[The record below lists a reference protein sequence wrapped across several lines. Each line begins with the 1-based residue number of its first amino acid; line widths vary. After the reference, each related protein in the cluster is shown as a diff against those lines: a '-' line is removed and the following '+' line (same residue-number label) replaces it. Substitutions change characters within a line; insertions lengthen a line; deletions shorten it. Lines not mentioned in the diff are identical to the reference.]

1 MKHFLRWT
9 IRIVLTLAII
19 LAAGVAW
26 KWDDINRL
34 LAVNSMFAEEKI
46 VNNFSNMNT
55 MFHNVEMD
63 VPNDDPLALPPMPL
77 DMPDGLTK
85 WVEDRSVTS
94 IVVLFAGNLVYEE
107 YFQGTADTD
116 RRISW
121 SVAKSF
127 LSALMGI
134 ILDEGAIDSID
145 DPVTKYAPA
154 LIGSAY
160 ETTTIRNV
168 LNMASGVTFNEDYL
182 DFNSDINKMGRI
194 IGLGGSMDGFA
205 TDLTETTRA
214 PGERW
219 QYVSI
224 DTHILGMVIRGATG
238 RSIPDLMTEKLLTP
252 MGLEADPYYITDGNG
267 VAFVLGGLNLTTRDY
282 ARFGLL
288 YARMGFLNG
297 KQIVP
302 REWILES
309 TRASAPNTPD
319 SIDYGMQWW
328 IPANARPQEYFA
340 RGIYGQ
346 YIYHAGIVTSIGTVI
361 IAVNSADRGF
371 REPGSYAQNLA
382 MFREITESI
391 VSP

>member
-1 MKHFLRWT
+1 MRRFIGWT
-9 IRIVLTLAII
+9 IRIILTLVVLIAVG
-19 LAAGVAW
+19 AAW
-26 KWDDINRL
+26 KWEDIQRL
-34 LAVNSMFAEEKI
+34 MAVNSMFSEEKI

-63 VPNDDPLALPPMPL
+63 VPNDAPFAFPAMPL
-77 DMPDGLTK
+77 DMPEGLAD
-85 WVEDRSVTS
+85 WAEDRSVTS

-107 YFQGTADTD
+107 YFQGTSESD

-134 ILDEGAIDSID
+134 ILNEGAIDSID
-145 DPVTKYAPA
+145 DPVTKYAPS

-160 ETTTIRNV
+160 EDATIRNV

-194 IGLGGSMDGFA
+194 IGRGGSMDGFA
-205 TDLTETTRA
+205 AGLTSSDRA

-252 MGLEADPYYITDGNG
+252 LGLEVDPYYLTDGNG

-288 YARMGFLNG
+288 YARLGFLNG

-302 REWILES
+302 REWVLES
-309 TRASAPNTPD
+309 TRASAPNTPA

-328 IPANARPQEYFA
+328 IPANAGPQEYFA

-346 YIYHAGIVTSIGTVI
+346 YIYHAGVVTSIGTVI
-361 IAVNSADRGF
+361 IAVNSADRSF
-371 REPGSYAQNLA
+371 REPGSHAQNLA
-382 MFREITESI
+382 MFRKITASI